1 MFDSFIG
8 KFKMLFKSPFTV
20 FVYGILSKWFIT
32 IFITGIVVAYWV
44 FKGLSDAGI
53 LKKAEDIV
61 FDALIQTKSV
71 AQYCIPKIA
80 HFGDFWACLQDPPAY
95 VPSDEEAKLEQ
106 GMKKIIDPINYNKP
120 NPYDNED

>member
-8 KFKMLFKSPFTV
+8 KFKVLFKSPFTV
-20 FVYGILSKWFIT
+20 FVYGILSKWFVT

-44 FKGLSDAGI
+44 FKGLSDSGI

-80 HFGDFWACLQDPPAY
+80 HLGDFWACLQDPPAY
-95 VPSDEEAKLEQ
+95 VPTEEESKLEE